1 MQMETTIKTGTILMK
16 DGTPLP
22 AGLDASSEAFLTGW
36 RAFANLNGYALTR
49 KIEAENWHFF
59 CLAGEHRASTLGGDR
74 QTTLQRAVRQILAK
88 TASEKYNAL
97 EVTKI
102 TAKRF
107 LGVPYLRV
115 CAHLRHVQEDILLV
129 SPNDPPGRS
138 AAHVKSSRSPAIV
151 LPPAE
156 ELLPVQP

>member
-1 MQMETTIKTGTILMK
+1 MEITIKTGTVLIKEGAL
-16 DGTPLP
+16 LP
-22 AGLDASSEAFLTGW
+22 PGLDASSDTFAPGW

-49 KIEAENWHFF
+49 RIEAQNWHFF
-59 CLAGEHRASTLGGDR
+59 YLAGERRASALGGDR
-74 QTTLQRAVRQILAK
+74 QATLQRAVKEILAN
-88 TASEKYNAL
+88 TASEQYNSL

-115 CAHLRHVQEDILLV
+115 CSHLRHVQEDILLL

-138 AAHVKSSRSPAIV
+138 AAHVKSRRPTAIA

-156 ELLPVQP
+156 ELLPARP

>member
-1 MQMETTIKTGTILMK
+1 MEITIKTGTVLIKEGAL
-16 DGTPLP
+16 LP
-22 AGLDASSEAFLTGW
+22 AGLDAPSDVFVPGW

-59 CLAGEHRASTLGGDR
+59 CLAGERRASAVGGDR
-74 QTTLQRAVRQILAK
+74 QTTLQRAVKQILAK
-88 TASEKYNAL
+88 TANEKYNSL

-102 TAKRF
+102 TPKRF

-129 SPNDPPGRS
+129 SPNDPSGRS
-138 AAHVKSSRSPAIV
+138 AAHVKSSLPPAIA

-156 ELLPVQP
+156 ELLPVRP

>member
-1 MQMETTIKTGTILMK
+1 METTIKTGTVLIKEGAL
-16 DGTPLP
+16 LP
-22 AGLDASSEAFLTGW
+22 AGLDAASDAFVPGW

-49 KIEAENWHFF
+49 KIEAEDWHFF
-59 CLAGEHRASTLGGDR
+59 WLAGERRASALGDSG
-74 QTTLQRAVRQILAK
+74 QATLQRAVKQILAN
-88 TASEKYNAL
+88 TASEQYNSL

-129 SPNDPPGRS
+129 SPNDSPGRI
-138 AAHVKSSRSPAIV
+138 AAHVKSSRPPAIV

-156 ELLPVQP
+156 ELLPVRP

>member
-1 MQMETTIKTGTILMK
+1 MK

-22 AGLDASSEAFLTGW
+22 EGLDASSNALLPGW
-36 RAFANLNGYALTR
+36 RTFANLNGYALTR
-49 KIEAENWHFF
+49 KIEASNWHFF
-59 CLAGEHRASTLGGDR
+59 CLAGAPRASALGGDR
-74 QTTLQRAVRQILAK
+74 QTTLQRAVKQILAK
-88 TASEKYNAL
+88 TANEKYNAL

-115 CAHLRHVQEDILLV
+115 CAHLRHIQEGILLV
-129 SPNDPPGRS
+129 SPNDSEGRS
-138 AAHVKSSRSPAIV
+138 ASHVKSSRPAAIA

-156 ELLPVQP
+156 DLLPAQP